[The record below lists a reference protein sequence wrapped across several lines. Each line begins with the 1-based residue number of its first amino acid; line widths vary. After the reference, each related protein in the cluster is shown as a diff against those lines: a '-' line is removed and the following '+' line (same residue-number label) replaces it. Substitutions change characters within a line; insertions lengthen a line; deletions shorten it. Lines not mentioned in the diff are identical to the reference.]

1 MPNSPGAPGPT
12 GLAPPGDDGV
22 PSPQLMAT
30 SSCSGPSDV
39 FASVRIPM
47 VDEKDSPSATEMGAP
62 VAENC
67 GVTVAVSLKVK
78 VAPLRM
84 LVTVTVTAKLP
95 VTSY

>member
-1 MPNSPGAPGPT
+1 MANCPGKPGPT

-30 SSCSGPSDV
+30 SSCPGPSEV
-39 FASVRIPM
+39 FASVRNAK
-47 VDEKDSPSATEMGAP
+47 VDEKGTPCPTEMGTS

-67 GVTVAVSLKVK
+67 GVTVTGSVKVR

-84 LVTVTVTAKLP
+84 LVTVTVTTKLP
-95 VTSY
+95 VTS